1 MKKKIISILLI
12 EDNPDHTEL
21 IIKELESKMLN
32 TIYPVKDGQEAL
44 DFLFHKGKYK
54 DPKKAPRPGLIL
66 LDLKLPKVDGAEVLK
81 KIKSDPALKVI
92 PVVVLTTSV
101 RGEDILESYKNGVNS
116 YIAKPVKFE
125 EFTRV
130 VKKIKLYWILTNRGY
145 VVDRD

>member
-92 PVVVLTTSV
+92 PVVVLTTSE
-101 RGEDILESYKNGVNS
+101 RDKDILESYKNGVNS
-116 YIAKPVKFE
+116 YITKPIKFE

-130 VKKIKLYWILTNRGY
+130 VREIKLYWILTNRGY
-145 VVDRD
+145 VVGRD